1 MKKIIFLT
9 LCALMVS
16 ALQAHAGSNPA
27 ANYLVQIGES
37 SYAKGNM
44 EDAAHEF
51 SKALILDPAN
61 FKAVQHLKEMGYP
74 QELYARPATSA
85 GRIGELTRE
94 VERYRQMLA
103 HIEDQRAGINAQ
115 LQQLGREHEGV
126 VQDNQIKQE
135 ELKDVQ
141 KQVERMGLEIARL
154 QKEHDRAMKKPA
166 PFDADQRMRVF
177 PESEHRGRI
186 FRTSGSMTS
195 AQLNKNISDTIDMSL
210 NQEKE
215 LLALSRE
222 NRDLKK
228 EITLEKSGQQNM
240 MEVMDDYLILQ
251 QTAMADLG
259 NQAVTSRLDQ
269 FDKIR
274 QLKEKTEALAGSQST
289 LDDVISKAEE
299 RDAII
304 RQKNFQIEDLQK
316 RLQWYQKN
324 FGKPSDAQL

>member
-1 MKKIIFLT
+1 MKKIIFLI
-9 LCALMVS
+9 LCALMVL
-16 ALQAHAGSNPA
+16 AVQARAGSHPVS
-27 ANYLVQIGES
+27 NYLVQIGES
-37 SYAKGNM
+37 SYAKGNI

-51 SKALILDPAN
+51 RKALILDPAN
-61 FKAVQHLKEMGYP
+61 FKAVQHLKDMGYS
-74 QELYARPATSA
+74 QGLYSRPDTSA
-85 GRIGELTRE
+85 GRIEELTRE
-94 VERYRQMLA
+94 VELYRQMLA
-103 HIEDQRAGINAQ
+103 YIEDQRAGINAQ
-115 LQQLGREHEGV
+115 LQQLGRTHEGV
-126 VQDNQIKQE
+126 VQDNRVKQE

-141 KQVERMGLEIARL
+141 KQIEQMGLEVNRL
-154 QKEHDRAMKKPA
+154 QKKRALAMNKPA
-166 PFDADQRMRVF
+166 PFDADQ
-177 PESEHRGRI
+177 HTI
-186 FRTSGSMTS
+186 TSLEPRDNS
-195 AQLNKNISDTIDMSL
+195 ARLNPKVSDTFGISL
-210 NQEKE
+210 DQEKE

-228 EITLEKSGQQNM
+228 EIGLEKSGQQNM